1 MIKHKR
7 WIPSI
12 MKMVVTGRKKS
23 CVSSYGAGQVVCR
36 EKQVCSESITPNE
49 FLPSSHIDPLP
60 TNCYPS
66 AEVNLIKAEALL
78 TEIFPNINNLNRLQQ
93 RDDQDSSKDD
103 QDKQSIFSRLS
114 RSSKMSRKVSTS
126 CSRQRLRMLIAADTI
141 SISSFLGQARGAVKH
156 QKGYISRASRSAFT
170 PQEAEKWLSDAI
182 ATGPDPY
189 ALQYIGARQVRYLS
203 EPKKKGYTLL
213 CQTKAYKNT
222 MRAQEARLLRIEK
235 TMQTLK

>member
-12 MKMVVTGRKKS
+12 MKKVVAGRKKP
-23 CVSSYGAGQVVCR
+23 CISSHGAGQAVCR
-36 EKQVCSESITPNE
+36 GKQVCFKIITPNE
-49 FLPSSHIDPLP
+49 SLASSHLDPLP
-60 TNCYPS
+60 TNCHSS
-66 AEVNLIKAEALL
+66 AEVHLIKAEALL
-78 TEIFPNINNLNRLQQ
+78 TELFPNVNNLNRLQQ
-93 RDDQDSSKDD
+93 RNDQDSSKDD
-103 QDKQSIFSRLS
+103 QDNQSIFSRLS
-114 RSSKMSRKVSTS
+114 RSSKMSRKVSRS
-126 CSRQRLRMLIAADTI
+126 CSRQRLRMLIAADKI
-141 SISSFLGQARGAVKH
+141 SISSFLGQARSAVKH
-156 QKGYISRASRSAFT
+156 QKGYISRASRSGLT
-170 PQEAEKWLSDAI
+170 PQEAEKWLSDAM
-182 ATGPDPY
+182 ATGPDLY